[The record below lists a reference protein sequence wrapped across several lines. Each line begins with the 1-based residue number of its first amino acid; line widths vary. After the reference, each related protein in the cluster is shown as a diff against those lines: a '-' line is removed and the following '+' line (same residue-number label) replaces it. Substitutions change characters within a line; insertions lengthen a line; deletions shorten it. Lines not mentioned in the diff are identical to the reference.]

1 MSGDNREF
9 TDPFMFASDSSGEV
23 FGVIEKTRN
32 SALRVPI
39 PKDVVEISNDS
50 YKLVPRTNV

>member
-1 MSGDNREF
+1 
-9 TDPFMFASDSSGEV
+9 MFAPDNIGEV

-39 PKDVVEISNDS
+39 PKDVVKISNDS
-50 YKLVPRTNV
+50 YKLVPRNTDN